1 MPLETY
7 NGITSSS
14 FSLMDEIDTQ
24 KIIEGIQQ
32 LQQLREEL
40 LAGDLSPEGAWIHEY
55 EITRFYPGSGNTEWY
70 RYAKWQ
76 AHEPIFLR
84 NPKRKNQLTEPPK
97 EPGFTKHQH
106 IGRVDSS
113 TGLGMDE
120 GVKEAYQSWRNRKR
134 LEAVEEVLREIQ
146 SLLIRAERLK
156 AKDRDV
162 E

>member
-1 MPLETY
+1 M
-7 NGITSSS
+7 S
-14 FSLMDEIDTQ
+14 EIDIQ

-40 LAGDLSPEGAWIHEY
+40 LAGDLSPEGTWIHEY

-84 NPKRKNQLTEPPK
+84 NPKRKTQLTEPPK
-97 EPGFTKHQH
+97 EPGYTKHQH

-120 GVKEAYQSWRNRKR
+120 SVKEAYQSWRNRKR

-146 SLLIRAERLK
+146 SILIGAERFK
-156 AKDRDV
+156 VKGRAV
-162 E
+162 EDAE

>member
-1 MPLETY
+1 
-7 NGITSSS
+7 
-14 FSLMDEIDTQ
+14 MDEIDVQ
-24 KIIEGIQQ
+24 KMIEGIQQ

-40 LAGDLSPEGAWIHEY
+40 LAGDLSPDGAWIHEY

-76 AHEPIFLR
+76 AHEPIFKR
-84 NPKRKNQLTEPPK
+84 NPKQKNRLTEPLK
-97 EPGFTKHQH
+97 EPGYTKHQH

-120 GVKEAYQSWRNRKR
+120 GVREAYQSWQNRKR

-146 SLLIRAERLK
+146 SVLVGAERLK
-156 AKDRDV
+156 AKDKEIQD
-162 E
+162 